1 MIKQEK
7 DGCVA
12 VLISRGYGAG
22 WYSWNRDLPELLFD
36 PYIVNLLLQ
45 DSVDKDKI
53 EAYMALKYPG
63 AYTGGMQGLAVAWVP
78 KGTRFRVDEY
88 DGAESVVLE
97 SDEQWFTA

>member
-1 MIKQEK
+1 MIKTEK

-22 WYSWNRDLPELLFD
+22 WYSWNKELPELLFD
-36 PYIVNLLLQ
+36 PYIVNQLLQ

-53 EAYMALKYPG
+53 ESYMALKYPD
-63 AYTGGMQGLAVAWVP
+63 AYTGGMQGLTVVWVP
-78 KGTRFRVDEY
+78 KGARFKVGEY
-88 DGAESVVLE
+88 DGEETLVLE